1 MLGGKKRKDDNCIFC
16 KLANGDI
23 PTNTIYEDADFRV
36 ILDASPAAKGH
47 ALILPKQHYANM
59 FEMDDEVL
67 AKAAKLTKKVITHEK
82 EVLGCDGYN
91 VLQNNG
97 KVAGQTVFHFHM
109 HLIPRYAS
117 DDNKNVIEWNHKE
130 FTDDE
135 MKEICTKM
143 HM

>member
-1 MLGGKKRKDDNCIFC
+1 MRDDNCIFC

-59 FEMDDEVL
+59 FEIDDEVL
-67 AKAAKLTKKVITHEK
+67 AKAAKLAKKVITHEK

-97 KVAGQTVFHFHM
+97 EAAGQTVFHFHM
-109 HLIPRYAS
+109 HLIPRYEGEE
-117 DDNKNVIEWNHKE
+117 DFLKWNPG
-130 FTDDE
+130 TLTDE
-135 MKEICTKM
+135 MKDDILSRMKEV
-143 HM
+143 